1 MCTLLNKI
9 KKSNFNNNIVHD
21 LISFPNS
28 SQFFT
33 IFIFDNIYKTKKV
46 FKLLINT
53 SVLKNLQN
61 KKIVKTMTRIINNIN
76 NKHKLLINT
85 I

>member
-1 MCTLLNKI
+1 M
-9 KKSNFNNNIVHD
+9 
-21 LISFPNS
+21 SFTNS
-28 SQFFT
+28 LKFFT
-33 IFIFDNIYKTKKV
+33 IFIFENIYKTKKV

-61 KKIVKTMTRIINNIN
+61 KKIVKTMSRIINNIN